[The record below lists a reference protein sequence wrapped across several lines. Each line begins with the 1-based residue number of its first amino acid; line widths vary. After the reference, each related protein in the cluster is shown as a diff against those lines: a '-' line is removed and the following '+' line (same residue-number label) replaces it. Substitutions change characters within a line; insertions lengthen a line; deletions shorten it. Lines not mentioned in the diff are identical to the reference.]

1 MVAASFS
8 PTIVLKLK
16 PKSTIAKPGPRT
28 GIVKRRLLAEIF
40 PIGLGASHRVE
51 SIISDS
57 GSASLPSHLNLQ
69 VIIISYKLLFT
80 FYEKLAFL
88 AQ

>member
-1 MVAASFS
+1 MKCSIRGKQQVLSLWGPFLISMDAASFS

-57 GSASLPSHLNLQ
+57 GSASLPSHLNL
-69 VIIISYKLLFT
+69 
-80 FYEKLAFL
+80 
-88 AQ
+88 